1 VFILNLFRGSKNAVT
16 YDPGQVIFS
25 EGDAGDSMFV
35 VLEGEVEIRVRDK
48 VIDTTKPGEIL
59 GEMAL
64 VDKSPRS
71 ATAVAKTACKIVP
84 VNEKQFNFMV
94 QETPHFAIT
103 VMRIMCERLRKRFP
117 AS

>member
-1 VFILNLFRGSKNAVT
+1 MFILNLFRGSKNAVS
-16 YDPGQVIFS
+16 YEPGQVIFR
-25 EGDAGDSMFV
+25 EGEPGDSMYV
-35 VLEGEVEIRVRDK
+35 VLEGEIEIRVHDK
-48 VIDTTKPGEIL
+48 TIDTSGPGQIL

-71 ATAVAKTACKIVP
+71 ATAVAKTACKVVP
-84 VNEKQFNFMV
+84 VNERQFSFMV

-103 VMRIMCERLRKRFP
+103 VMRLMCDRLRKRFP